1 METNDHLL
9 IDYSAILEAEFGKPG
24 TPERAKFDEE
34 AYAFYTSQVLL
45 EEQKRNQRR
54 KDMEKITKEL
64 YEFAQSRIEELLP
77 LADENTSAN
86 NKYTVELITMSD
98 IVIAYEKE
106 HYPMI

>member
-1 METNDHLL
+1 MITVQYLKQNLVNRVHPNVLNSTKKL
-9 IDYSAILEAEFGKPG
+9 MPFI
-24 TPERAKFDEE
+24 RAK
-34 AYAFYTSQVLL
+34 YYTKSK
-45 EEQKRNQRR
+45 KRNQRR

-64 YEFAQSRIEELLP
+64 YEFVQSRIEELLP